1 VKIQDAIMSRQDA
14 NAAFALSSFLQ
25 GTNAT
30 YIDDIY
36 ARYEK
41 DPASVDPE
49 WQDFFKSLKDT
60 PADVRKNAE
69 GPSWSRANWPLSPR
83 DDLTSALD
91 GNWAEVE
98 KAVGSKLAAKF
109 QDKAQANGHDKALE
123 KGQEKGAEVTA
134 AELHQATRDSVRALM
149 LIRAYRMR
157 GHFHAKLDPL
167 GIEAPRNREE
177 LDPRSYG
184 FEESDFDRKIF
195 LDHVLG
201 LEYGSLREI
210 VAICE
215 RTYCQTL
222 GVEFMHISNAAQKSW
237 IQERI
242 EGPDKEIS
250 FTREGRR
257 AILNKLIESEGFE
270 KFCDVKFT
278 GTKRF
283 GLDGAESL
291 IPALE
296 QIIKRGGNLGVKE
309 IIVGM
314 PHRGRLNVLTQVLGK
329 PHRALFHEFKGGSAN
344 PDAVEGSGD
353 VKYHLGA
360 SSDREFDGNRI
371 HLSLTANPSHL
382 EIVDP
387 VVLGKV
393 RAKQDQHGDPPDQRI
408 SVMPLL
414 MHGDAAFAGQGVVAE
429 CFGLSDLK
437 GYRTGGS
444 VHFIVNNQIGFTTY
458 PRYSRSSPY
467 PSDVA
472 KMIDAPIFHV
482 NGDDPEAV
490 VFAAKVA
497 TEFRQKFHK
506 PVVIDMFCYRR
517 HGHNEGDE
525 PAFTQPVMYKKIAT
539 HPSTL
544 EIYAKRLVTEGVI
557 TEGEVEKAKADWRAR
572 LDAEFEAGT
581 GYKPNKA
588 DWLDGKW
595 AGFKIADQEEDARR
609 GVTGVDVTELK
620 DIGRKITK
628 VPDGF
633 RAHRTI
639 QRFLD
644 NRAKAIDSGLGIDWA
659 TGEALAFCTLLE
671 EGHHVRLSGQDS
683 ERGTFSQRH
692 SVLIDQEDE
701 SRYTP
706 FNHLGGDQ
714 GHYEVINSLLS
725 EEAVLGFEYGYS
737 LAEPNALAMWEAQFG
752 DFANGAQVLFDQFI
766 SSGERKWLR
775 MSGLV
780 CLLPHGY
787 EGQGPEHSSAR
798 LERYLQMCAE
808 DNMQVVYPT
817 TPANYFHV
825 LRRQLHREIRKPLI
839 LMTPKSLLRHKRAV
853 SQLDELGKDTTFHRI
868 LYDDAQMRPDEK
880 TTLQP
885 DAKIRRVILCSG
897 KVYYDLYDERE
908 KRGIDDVYIMRIE
921 QLYPVPLKALVQ
933 ELGRFKG
940 AEVIWCQ
947 EEPRNMGAWHFIE
960 PYLEWVLNQI
970 NAPHRRPRYAGRA
983 ASAAT
988 ATGLMSKHLAQ
999 LKAFLDEALN

>member
-1 VKIQDAIMSRQDA
+1 MSRQDA

-30 YIDDIY
+30 YIDEIY

-41 DPASVDPE
+41 DPSSVDAE
-49 WQDFFKSLKDT
+49 WQDFFKSLNDQ
-60 PADVRKNAE
+60 PADISKNAE
-69 GPSWSRANWPLSPR
+69 GPSWERANWPLTPQ

-98 KAVGSKLAAKF
+98 KTVGAKIAA
-109 QDKAQANGHDKALE
+109 KAQARGGDKGGGLSSADL
-123 KGQEKGAEVTA
+123 
-134 AELHQATRDSVRALM
+134 LQATRDSVRALM
-149 LIRAYRMR
+149 LIRSYRMR

-167 GIEAPRNREE
+167 GIEAQRNREE
-177 LDPRSYG
+177 LDPRTYG
-184 FEESDFDRKIF
+184 FSEADFDRKIF

-201 LEYGSLREI
+201 LEYANLREI
-210 VAICE
+210 TAICE

-222 GVEFMHISNAAQKSW
+222 GVEFMHITNAAQKAW

-257 AILNKLIESEGFE
+257 AILMKLVEAEGFE
-270 KFCDVKFT
+270 KFCDTKFT

-309 IIVGM
+309 VVLGM
-314 PHRGRLNVLTQVLGK
+314 PHRGRLNVLTQVMGK

-525 PAFTQPVMYKKIAT
+525 PAFTQPVMYKKIAA

-544 EIYAKRLVTEGVI
+544 ELYARRLISEGVL

-572 LDAEFEAGT
+572 LDAELEAGS

-609 GVTGVDVTELK
+609 GVTGVDTAELK

-633 RAHRTI
+633 RVHRTI

-644 NRAKAIDSGLGIDWA
+644 NRAKAIDTGAGIDWA
-659 TGEALAFCTLLE
+659 TGEALAFCTLLNE
-671 EGHHVRLSGQDS
+671 NHHVRLSGQDS

-706 FNHLGGDQ
+706 YNHLGNEQ

-737 LAEPNALAMWEAQFG
+737 LAEPNTLTLWEAQFG
-752 DFANGAQVLFDQFI
+752 DFANGAQVVFDQFI

-798 LERYLQMCAE
+798 LERFLQMCAE

-817 TPANYFHV
+817 TPANYFHA

-839 LMTPKSLLRHKRAV
+839 VMTPKSLLRHKRAV
-853 SQLDELGKDTTFHRI
+853 SRLEELAKGTTFHRI
-868 LYDDAQMRPDEK
+868 LYDDAQMQPSEATKLVPD
-880 TTLQP
+880 
-885 DAKIRRVILCSG
+885 DKIRRIVLCTG
-897 KVYYDLYDERE
+897 KVYYDLYEERE
-908 KRGIDDVYIMRIE
+908 KRGIDDIYLMRVE
-921 QLYPVPLKALVQ
+921 QLYPVPLKALVA
-933 ELGRFKG
+933 ELSRFKK
-940 AEVIWCQ
+940 AEMVWCQ

-960 PYLEWVLNQI
+960 PYLEWVLNQV
-970 NAPHRRPRYAGRA
+970 NGVSRRPRYVGRA

-988 ATGLMSKHLAQ
+988 ATGLMSKHQAQ
-999 LKAFLDEALN
+999 LKAFLDEALS